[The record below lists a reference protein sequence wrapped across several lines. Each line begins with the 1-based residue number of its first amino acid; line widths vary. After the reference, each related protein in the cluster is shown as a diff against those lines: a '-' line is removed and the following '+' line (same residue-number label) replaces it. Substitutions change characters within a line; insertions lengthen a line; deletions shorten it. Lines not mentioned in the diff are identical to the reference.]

1 MGRSGRTGQKVLGRH
16 RHFDGSIGAGSGRAA
31 RLYHDPARPS
41 ERCDLHPVDSG
52 TESPPVR
59 FDRSSDRR
67 IDHDRGRGRIGRAPV
82 GLRPMDRCGLSTADG
97 AVEVPPRPAHE
108 VDARSAKRFGAGM
121 AVPFRYPESPHIR
134 IHGQSAMRITTAFGI
149 GCGTNSRSDAFIVS
163 SAKLGHSAVFISIIL
178 RRSPSNRI
186 AHWITTICSTAARR
200 AISPNRLRS

>member
-1 MGRSGRTGQKVLGRH
+1 MEANALYALSYAYLATPYAVALVLGLLVPLL
-16 RHFDGSIGAGSGRAA
+16 GV
-31 RLYHDPARPS
+31 LCY
-41 ERCDLHPVDSG
+41 
-52 TESPPVR
+52 
-59 FDRSSDRR
+59 SS
-67 IDHDRGRGRIGRAPV
+67 
-82 GLRPMDRCGLSTADG
+82 
-97 AVEVPPRPAHE
+97 
-108 VDARSAKRFGAGM
+108 FGAGM
-121 AVPFRYPESPHIR
+121 AVLFRYPESPHIR